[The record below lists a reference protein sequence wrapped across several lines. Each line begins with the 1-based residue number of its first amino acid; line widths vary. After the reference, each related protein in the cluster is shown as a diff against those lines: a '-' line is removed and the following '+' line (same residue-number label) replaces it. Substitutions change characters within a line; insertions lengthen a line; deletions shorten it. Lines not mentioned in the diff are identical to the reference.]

1 MDRIAHSLYP
11 LLYPLWLIAANLTAR
26 AGGMI
31 ILLILG
37 HGFAANQLGYYFA
50 MLAVVGLGVTAAQA
64 GTGPLLIRLQ
74 QAGNLRWAIACV
86 VLRAIIS
93 LGAILWIVVEMGT
106 DTLSQYWPLLL
117 MPITAALSPDWI
129 ISARTEFS
137 RISVIAVMAQ
147 MVGIGMAAWAAHAS
161 NPDLLF
167 AVAPAI
173 SVASLISSIIFAFNP
188 AKDRT
193 TEPPEHA
200 ALSQQSCFGMIG
212 FTLLAGVLPNLDFV
226 LLGSDTTLFLAQR
239 IFLICA
245 AFLAAISGA
254 LFAKQQPG
262 HLRDIWLI
270 APMAAASLV
279 LWIWP
284 DGVAALI
291 YTKPSDALITILQ
304 TGTLWPILLA
314 LLSRQILILQE
325 HPSAMWV
332 GWLCLCG
339 MILSA
344 ALLPAPAEPSDILIL
359 MQVRLALVLALFYVS
374 GLKYLRRA
382 LPS

>member
-11 LLYPLWLIAANLTAR
+11 LFYPLWLIAANLTAR

-37 HGFAANQLGYYFA
+37 HGFAANQLGDYFA
-50 MLAVVGLGVTAAQA
+50 MLAMVGLGVTAAQV

-74 QAGNLRWAIACV
+74 QAGNLRWAMACV
-86 VLRAIIS
+86 VLRATIS

-188 AKDRT
+188 AEDRT

-212 FTLLAGVLPNLDFV
+212 FTLLSGVLPNLDFV

-291 YTKPSDALITILQ
+291 YAKPSDALITLLQ
-304 TGTLWPILLA
+304 TGALWPILLA

-325 HPSAMWV
+325 HLSAMWV

-339 MILSA
+339 MIISAAFIPTPLSA
-344 ALLPAPAEPSDILIL
+344 HDALLL
-359 MQVRLALVLALFYVS
+359 MQVRLVVLLGVLHVC
-374 GLKYLRRA
+374 GLRAIRRVVVR
-382 LPS
+382 

>member
-11 LLYPLWLIAANLTAR
+11 LFYPLWLIAANLTAR

-37 HGFAANQLGYYFA
+37 HGFAANQLGDYFA
-50 MLAVVGLGVTAAQA
+50 MLAMVGLGVTAAQA

-106 DTLSQYWPLLL
+106 DTVTQYWPLLL

-137 RISVIAVMAQ
+137 RINMIALIAQ
-147 MVGIGMAAWAAHAS
+147 IAGISMAAWAAHAS

-173 SVASLISSIIFAFNP
+173 SVASLISSIIFVFNP

-254 LFAKQQPG
+254 LFAKQQPE

-279 LWIWP
+279 LCIWP

-291 YTKPSDALITILQ
+291 YTKPSDALITLLQ
-304 TGTLWPILLA
+304 TGALWPILLA
-314 LLSRQILILQE
+314 LLSRQILIMQE
-325 HPSAMWV
+325 QSSAMWI

-344 ALLPAPAEPSDILIL
+344 DLLPAPAEPSDILIL
-359 MQVRLALVLALFYVS
+359 MQVRLVVVL
-374 GLKYLRRA
+374 GLLHIWRLQSVRRMA
-382 LPS
+382 PS

>member
-11 LLYPLWLIAANLTAR
+11 LFYPLWLIAANLTAR

-37 HGFAANQLGYYFA
+37 HGFAANQLGDYFA
-50 MLAVVGLGVTAAQA
+50 MLAVAGLGVTAAQA

-74 QAGNLRWAIACV
+74 QAGKHKWAMACV
-86 VLRAIIS
+86 VLRAIIA
-93 LGAILWIVVEMGT
+93 LGAILWIIVEMGT

-137 RISVIAVMAQ
+137 RISMIALIAQ
-147 MVGIGMAAWAAHAS
+147 MAGIGMAAWAAHAS

-167 AVAPAI
+167 VVAPAI
-173 SVASLISSIIFAFNP
+173 SITSFIAATLFALS
-188 AKDRT
+188 RT
-193 TEPPEHA
+193 TD
-200 ALSQQSCFGMIG
+200 QQTAPLGITTPSRPTAFGMIG

-291 YTKPSDALITILQ
+291 YAKPSDALITLLQ
-304 TGTLWPILLA
+304 TGALWPILLA

-344 ALLPAPAEPSDILIL
+344 PLLPAPAEPSDILIL
-359 MQVRLALVLALFYVS
+359 MQLRLALVLSLLYVS
-374 GLKYLRRA
+374 GLKYLRGVA
-382 LPS
+382 PS

>member
-11 LLYPLWLIAANLTAR
+11 LFYPLWLIAANLTAR

-37 HGFAANQLGYYFA
+37 HGFAANQLGDY
-50 MLAVVGLGVTAAQA
+50 L
-64 GTGPLLIRLQ
+64 
-74 QAGNLRWAIACV
+74 ACV
-86 VLRAIIS
+86 VLRAIIA
-93 LGAILWIVVEMGT
+93 LGAILWIIVETGT
-106 DTLSQYWPLLL
+106 DTLTQYWPLLI

-137 RISVIAVMAQ
+137 RISMIALIAQ
-147 MVGIGMAAWAAHAS
+147 MAGIGMAAWAAHAS

-173 SVASLISSIIFAFNP
+173 SITSFIAATLFVFNRATDQQTAP
-188 AKDRT
+188 LGIT
-193 TEPPEHA
+193 TPSRPTA
-200 ALSQQSCFGMIG
+200 FGMIG
-212 FTLLAGVLPNLDFV
+212 FALLAGVLPNLDFV

-291 YTKPSDALITILQ
+291 YTKPSDALITLLQ
-304 TGTLWPILLA
+304 TGAIWPILLA

-325 HPSAMWV
+325 HPFAMWV

-374 GLKYLRRA
+374 GLKYLRRVA
-382 LPS
+382 PS

>member
-11 LLYPLWLIAANLTAR
+11 LFYPLWLIAANLTAR

-37 HGFAANQLGYYFA
+37 HGFAANQLGDYFA

-74 QAGNLRWAIACV
+74 QAGNLRWAMACV
-86 VLRAIIS
+86 VLRAIIA
-93 LGAILWIVVEMGT
+93 LGAILWIIVETGT
-106 DTLSQYWPLLL
+106 DTVTQYWPLLI

-137 RISVIAVMAQ
+137 RISMIALIAQ
-147 MVGIGMAAWAAHAS
+147 MAGIGMAAWAAHAS

-173 SVASLISSIIFAFNP
+173 SVASLISSIIFVFNP

-212 FTLLAGVLPNLDFV
+212 FTLLSGVLPNLDFV

-291 YTKPSDALITILQ
+291 YTKPSDALITLLQ
-304 TGTLWPILLA
+304 TGALWPILLA

-359 MQVRLALVLALFYVS
+359 MQLRLALVLSLLYVS
-374 GLKYLRRA
+374 GLKYLRRVV
-382 LPS
+382 PS

>member
-37 HGFAANQLGYYFA
+37 HGFAANQLGDYFA
-50 MLAVVGLGVTAAQA
+50 MLAMVGLGVTAAQA

-74 QAGNLRWAIACV
+74 QAGNCRWVLACV

-93 LGAILWIVVEMGT
+93 LGAILWIAVETGT
-106 DTLSQYWPLLL
+106 DTVTQYWPLLL

-137 RISVIAVMAQ
+137 RISMIALIAQ
-147 MVGIGMAAWAAHAS
+147 MAGIGMAAWAAHAS

-173 SVASLISSIIFAFNP
+173 SITSFIAATLFVFNRATDQQTAP
-188 AKDRT
+188 LGIT
-193 TEPPEHA
+193 TPSRPTA
-200 ALSQQSCFGMIG
+200 FGMIG
-212 FTLLAGVLPNLDFV
+212 FALLAGVLPNLDFV

-262 HLRDIWLI
+262 HLRDVWLI

-291 YTKPSDALITILQ
+291 YTKPSDALITLLQ
-304 TGTLWPILLA
+304 TGALWPILLA

-374 GLKYLRRA
+374 GLKYLRRVA
-382 LPS
+382 PS

>member
-11 LLYPLWLIAANLTAR
+11 LLYPLWLIGANLTAR

-74 QAGNLRWAIACV
+74 QAGNLRWAMACV

-137 RISVIAVMAQ
+137 RISMIALIAQ
-147 MVGIGMAAWAAHAS
+147 IAGIGTAAWAAHAS
-161 NPDLLF
+161 NPDWLF

-226 LLGSDTTLFLAQR
+226 LLSSDTTLFLAQR

-291 YTKPSDALITILQ
+291 YTKPSDALITLLQ
-304 TGTLWPILLA
+304 TGALWPILLA

-359 MQVRLALVLALFYVS
+359 MQLRLALLLSLLYVS
-374 GLKYLRRA
+374 GLKYLRRVV
-382 LPS
+382 PS

>member
-11 LLYPLWLIAANLTAR
+11 LFYPLWLIAANLTAR

-37 HGFAANQLGYYFA
+37 HGFAANQLGDYFA
-50 MLAVVGLGVTAAQA
+50 MLAVVGLGVTAAQV

-74 QAGNLRWAIACV
+74 QAGNLRWAMACV
-86 VLRAIIS
+86 VLRAIIA
-93 LGAILWIVVEMGT
+93 LGAILWIIVEMGT
-106 DTLSQYWPLLL
+106 DTLSQYGPLLL

-137 RISVIAVMAQ
+137 RINMIALIAQ
-147 MVGIGMAAWAAHAS
+147 MAGIGMAAWAAHAS

-226 LLGSDTTLFLAQR
+226 LLSSDTTLFLAQR

-270 APMAAASLV
+270 APMVAASLT

-291 YTKPSDALITILQ
+291 YAKPSDALITLLQ
-304 TGTLWPILLA
+304 TGAIWPILLA

-344 ALLPAPAEPSDILIL
+344 ALLPAPSQASDTVIL
-359 MQVRLALVLALFYVS
+359 MQVRLALLLALLYVS
-374 GLKYLRRA
+374 GLKYLRRVM
-382 LPS
+382 PS

>member
-37 HGFAANQLGYYFA
+37 HGFAAAQLGYYFA

-74 QAGNLRWAIACV
+74 QAGNLRWAMACV
-86 VLRAIIS
+86 VLRAIIA

-106 DTLSQYWPLLL
+106 DTVTQYWPLLL

-147 MVGIGMAAWAAHAS
+147 MAGIGMAAWAAHAS

-173 SVASLISSIIFAFNP
+173 SITSFIAATLFALN
-188 AKDRT
+188 RT
-193 TEPPEHA
+193 TDQQTAPPGITTPSRPTA
-200 ALSQQSCFGMIG
+200 FGMIG

-262 HLRDIWLI
+262 NLRDIWLI
-270 APMAAASLV
+270 APMAAASLA

-291 YTKPSDALITILQ
+291 YTKPSDALITLLQ
-304 TGTLWPILLA
+304 TGALWPILLA

-344 ALLPAPAEPSDILIL
+344 TLLPAPAEPSDILIL
-359 MQVRLALVLALFYVS
+359 MQLRLALLLSLLYVS
-374 GLKYLRRA
+374 GLKYLRRVV
-382 LPS
+382 PS

>member
-1 MDRIAHSLYP
+1 
-11 LLYPLWLIAANLTAR
+11 
-26 AGGMI
+26 MI

-37 HGFAANQLGYYFA
+37 HGFAANQLGDYFA
-50 MLAVVGLGVTAAQA
+50 MLAVVGLGVTAAQV

-74 QAGNLRWAIACV
+74 QAGNLRWAMACV
-86 VLRAIIS
+86 VLRAIIA
-93 LGAILWIVVEMGT
+93 LGAILWIIVEMGT
-106 DTLSQYWPLLL
+106 DTLSQYGPLLL

-137 RISVIAVMAQ
+137 RINMIALIAQ
-147 MVGIGMAAWAAHAS
+147 MAGIGMAAWAAHAS

-226 LLGSDTTLFLAQR
+226 LLSSDTTLFLAQR

-270 APMAAASLV
+270 APMVAASLT

-291 YTKPSDALITILQ
+291 YAKPSDALITLLQ
-304 TGTLWPILLA
+304 TGAIWPILLA

-344 ALLPAPAEPSDILIL
+344 ALLPAPSQASDTVIL
-359 MQVRLALVLALFYVS
+359 MQVRLALLLALLYVS
-374 GLKYLRRA
+374 GLKYLRRVM
-382 LPS
+382 PS

>member
-11 LLYPLWLIAANLTAR
+11 LFYPLWLIAANLTAR

-37 HGFAANQLGYYFA
+37 HGFAANQLGDYFA
-50 MLAVVGLGVTAAQA
+50 MLAMVGLGVTAAQA

-74 QAGNLRWAIACV
+74 QAGNLRWAMACV
-86 VLRAIIS
+86 VLRAIIA
-93 LGAILWIVVEMGT
+93 LGAILWIIVEMGT
-106 DTLSQYWPLLL
+106 DTLSQYGPLLL

-137 RISVIAVMAQ
+137 RINMIALIAQ
-147 MVGIGMAAWAAHAS
+147 MAGIGMAAWAAHAS

-226 LLGSDTTLFLAQR
+226 LLSSDTTLFLAQR

-270 APMAAASLV
+270 APMVAASLT

-291 YTKPSDALITILQ
+291 YAKPSDALITLLQ
-304 TGTLWPILLA
+304 TGAIWPILLA

-344 ALLPAPAEPSDILIL
+344 ALLPAPSQASDTVIL
-359 MQVRLALVLALFYVS
+359 MQVRLALLLALLYVS
-374 GLKYLRRA
+374 GLKYLRRVM
-382 LPS
+382 PS

>member
-11 LLYPLWLIAANLTAR
+11 LFYPLWLIAANLTAR

-37 HGFAANQLGYYFA
+37 HGFAANQLGDYFA
-50 MLAVVGLGVTAAQA
+50 MLAMVGLGVTAAQA

-74 QAGNLRWAIACV
+74 QAGNLRWAMACV

-137 RISVIAVMAQ
+137 RINMIALIAQ
-147 MVGIGMAAWAAHAS
+147 IAGIGMAAWAAHAS

-173 SVASLISSIIFAFNP
+173 SVASLISSIIFVFNP

-212 FTLLAGVLPNLDFV
+212 FTLLSGVLPNLDFV

-291 YTKPSDALITILQ
+291 YTKPSDALITLLQ
-304 TGTLWPILLA
+304 TGALWPILLA

-359 MQVRLALVLALFYVS
+359 MQLRLALVLSLLYVS
-374 GLKYLRRA
+374 GLKYLRRVM
-382 LPS
+382 PS

>member
-11 LLYPLWLIAANLTAR
+11 LFYPLWLIAANLTAR
-26 AGGMI
+26 ASGMI

-93 LGAILWIVVEMGT
+93 LGAILWIVIETGT
-106 DTLSQYWPLLL
+106 NTLTQYWLLLL

-147 MVGIGMAAWAAHAS
+147 MAGIGMAAWAAHAS
-161 NPDLLF
+161 NPDFLF

-173 SVASLISSIIFAFNP
+173 SITSFIAATLFVFNRATDQQTAP
-188 AKDRT
+188 PGIT
-193 TEPPEHA
+193 TPSRPTA
-200 ALSQQSCFGMIG
+200 FGMIG

-291 YTKPSDALITILQ
+291 YTKPSDALITLLQ
-304 TGTLWPILLA
+304 TGALWPILLA

-344 ALLPAPAEPSDILIL
+344 ALLPAPVQTVDIVIL
-359 MQVRLALVLALFYVS
+359 MQLRLALVLSLLYVS
-374 GLKYLRRA
+374 GLKYLRRVV
-382 LPS
+382 PS

>member
-11 LLYPLWLIAANLTAR
+11 LFYPLWLIAANLTAR

-74 QAGNLRWAIACV
+74 QAGNLRWAMACV

-137 RISVIAVMAQ
+137 RISMIALIAQ
-147 MVGIGMAAWAAHAS
+147 IAGIGTAAWAAHAS
-161 NPDLLF
+161 NPDWLF

-226 LLGSDTTLFLAQR
+226 LLSSDTTLFLAQR

-291 YTKPSDALITILQ
+291 YTKPSDALITLLQ
-304 TGTLWPILLA
+304 TGALWPILLA

-359 MQVRLALVLALFYVS
+359 MQLRLALVLSLLYVS
-374 GLKYLRRA
+374 GLKYLRRVV
-382 LPS
+382 PS